1 MKRMNSWLIG
11 GGHGRRWRGRGC
23 FAQPQQGD
31 AGLPELKKKK
41 SYILNVGGGKST
53 TLEEVK
59 EAQLLSSH
67 TLPEH
72 AASLLLTSSA

>member
-1 MKRMNSWLIG
+1 MLCAATA
-11 GGHGRRWRGRGC
+11 GRRRAPGIEGRGEKNC
-23 FAQPQQGD
+23 N
-31 AGLPELKKKK
+31 
-41 SYILNVGGGKST
+41 ILNVGGGKST

-72 AASLLLTSSA
+72 AGSLLLTSSA